1 MKAKVNFDGRWLS
14 EIDVDSYKYP
24 VNERIKRSLKTF
36 FIFFGAA
43 LLSVLIP
50 VLHFFLVP
58 VFLILS
64 VLFSYRKFKEIH
76 SVDLSNLSCP
86 DCKIKLNS
94 GKMGLKVDDLTVR
107 LSCDGCRK
115 TLTIVFEEK
124 I

>member
-50 VLHFFLVP
+50 VLHFFFSSLI
-58 VFLILS
+58 FNTFCAFILS
-64 VLFSYRKFKEIH
+64 
-76 SVDLSNLSCP
+76 
-86 DCKIKLNS
+86 
-94 GKMGLKVDDLTVR
+94 
-107 LSCDGCRK
+107 
-115 TLTIVFEEK
+115 
-124 I
+124 